1 MLFCEEADFTYFSV
15 KCVLSLKSRPDF
27 LGTAGSR
34 SGSVHY
40 ESCSQ
45 PWQQLFDFDIHST
58 PISKRWYF
66 LVSGNDSYLLVYA
79 EFFK

>member
-1 MLFCEEADFTYFSV
+1 MLFCEEADFRYFSV

-45 PWQQLFDFDIHST
+45 PWQQLLDIDIYIHLIKTVLS
-58 PISKRWYF
+58 R
-66 LVSGNDSYLLVYA
+66 NRQ
-79 EFFK
+79 